1 MKVIQAFSWMLFI
14 LYVLALYVLMRLV
27 TEAHRFGRFDIWWA
41 PIRGASCYTL
51 LGNMKLTQMPV
62 ELPWFGE
69 APGYYNTHPGG
80 MMQYPAGG
88 YAYPAGGQAYPA
100 MQGVN
105 APLVQTP
112 GHSIII
118 QPGMNG
124 QPPTITQ
131 VPLGAV

>member
-1 MKVIQAFSWMLFI
+1 VRVITYLETFAINL
-14 LYVLALYVLMRLV
+14 
-27 TEAHRFGRFDIWWA
+27 DI
-41 PIRGASCYTL
+41 
-51 LGNMKLTQMPV
+51 PV

-80 MMQYPAGG
+80 MVHGGMAQFPPGG
-88 YAYPAGGQAYPA
+88 YGYP

-105 APLVQTP
+105 PPFVQTP
-112 GHSIII
+112 GHSIVI